1 MQKRLLEHNMFK
13 AYLPQIIITTLYIQ
27 TNMFSN
33 HNLHTKPEKPDNS
46 IAIRLV
52 PFIVGCAL
60 FMQMLDSSVVAMAL
74 PMMAETFNTTAVR
87 MNIII
92 TAYLVAVAIFVP
104 VCGWTAD
111 RFGAKRIFLLA
122 IILFCLSSLGCS
134 MAPNFELL
142 VLFRF
147 IQGLAGAMM
156 VPVGRIIMLRT
167 VPRDQL
173 LKAMAFLSI
182 PALLGPMIGPPL
194 GGFIV
199 TFTSWHWI
207 FLINIP
213 MGVIGIF
220 MVLKYIQEYKK
231 ENPSR
236 LDWPGFIL
244 SGIAMASCIYGFES
258 LAKNQGFI
266 NAWLLLAISLTS
278 GILYWFH
285 AKRIANPIIDLSLL
299 KIQSFAISIIAGN
312 LCRFAIGSTP
322 FLLALLL
329 QIGFGYTPFSAG
341 MITFAGALGAL
352 AMKFVAI
359 PILKRF
365 GFRRVL
371 TINAVITGLFIM
383 ACALFTL
390 ETPVWVMT
398 MILLFGGFFRSLE
411 FTSVN
416 TLSFSNIKPEQMSQA
431 SSFSATA
438 QQVGISIGMGIAT
451 LSIDVS
457 MRLNGSVSASVQD
470 IKWGFIVIGAA
481 SILSALWFRRLE
493 KSAGTGMY

>member
-1 MQKRLLEHNMFK
+1 MPSDHI
-13 AYLPQIIITTLYIQ
+13 LP
-27 TNMFSN
+27 
-33 HNLHTKPEKPDNS
+33 KKPDKSGNS
-46 IAIRLV
+46 TAVRLI

-74 PMMAETFNTTAVR
+74 PMMAETFSTNAVR
-87 MNIII
+87 MNIAI
-92 TAYLVAVAIFVP
+92 TAYLVSVAIFVP
-104 VCGWTAD
+104 VCGWAAD

-134 MAPNFELL
+134 MAPTLDIF

-147 IQGLAGAMM
+147 IQGLGGAMM

-167 VPRDQL
+167 VPREQL
-173 LKAMAFLSI
+173 LKATAFLSI
-182 PALLGPMIGPPL
+182 PALLGPMLGPPL
-194 GGFIV
+194 GGLIV
-199 TFTSWHWI
+199 TFSTWHWI

-213 MGVIGIF
+213 MGMLGVF
-220 MVLKYIQEYKK
+220 LVLKYVQEYKND
-231 ENPSR
+231 NPPR

-244 SGIAMASCIYGFES
+244 SSLAMASCVYGFES
-258 LAKNQGFI
+258 LAKNQGFF
-266 NAWLLLAISLTS
+266 NAYFLLMISIVS
-278 GILYWFH
+278 GIFYCFH
-285 AKRIANPIIDLSLL
+285 AKRVTNPIIDLSLL
-299 KIQSFAISIIAGN
+299 KIQSFAISIFAGN
-312 LCRFAIGSTP
+312 LCRFAVGATP

-329 QIGFGYTPFSAG
+329 QIGFNYSPLSAG

-359 PILKRF
+359 PILKKF

-371 TINAVITGLFIM
+371 TVNAVITGLFIM

-390 ETPVWVMT
+390 ETPVWIMT
-398 MILLFGGFFRSLE
+398 MTLLFGGFFRSLE

-416 TLSFSNIKPEQMSQA
+416 TLSFANIKPEKMSQA

-438 QQVGISIGMGIAT
+438 QQVGISMGMGIAT
-451 LSIDVS
+451 VSIDLS
-457 MRLNGSVSASVQD
+457 MYLNGSSTASIQD
-470 IKWGFIVIGAA
+470 IKSGFIVIGAA
-481 SILSALWFRRLE
+481 SILSALWFNRLE

>member
-1 MQKRLLEHNMFK
+1 
-13 AYLPQIIITTLYIQ
+13 
-27 TNMFSN
+27 
-33 HNLHTKPEKPDNS
+33 
-46 IAIRLV
+46 
-52 PFIVGCAL
+52 
-60 FMQMLDSSVVAMAL
+60 
-74 PMMAETFNTTAVR
+74 
-87 MNIII
+87 
-92 TAYLVAVAIFVP
+92 
-104 VCGWTAD
+104 
-111 RFGAKRIFLLA
+111 
-122 IILFCLSSLGCS
+122 
-134 MAPNFELL
+134 
-142 VLFRF
+142 
-147 IQGLAGAMM
+147 
-156 VPVGRIIMLRT
+156 
-167 VPRDQL
+167 
-173 LKAMAFLSI
+173 
-182 PALLGPMIGPPL
+182 
-194 GGFIV
+194 
-199 TFTSWHWI
+199 
-207 FLINIP
+207 
-213 MGVIGIF
+213 

-329 QIGFGYTPFSAG
+329 QIGFSYTPFSAG